1 MDQFQAPDNLRQ
13 QLDTADQSL
22 LFLRLLIFSILLSY
36 QALSI
41 QRQQLNDT
49 ITGNTETEARQPRVF
64 PLRLGASALVVGALG
79 FFLCL
84 ALDTLRS
91 VAPEDCVAKQSAQT
105 NAVASL
111 LVFLAG
117 LLRLDDLLRVERN
130 QSALLMED
138 DLPD

>member
-1 MDQFQAPDNLRQ
+1 MDQLQTPEDLRL

-22 LFLRLLIFSILLSY
+22 LFLRFLIFSILLSY

-49 ITGNTETEARQPRVF
+49 ISGDTESAARLPRVF
-64 PLRLGASALVVGALG
+64 PLRLGASALVVGSLG

-84 ALDTLRS
+84 ALNSLRS
-91 VAPEDCVAKQSAQT
+91 VEQEDCVAKQSAQT
-105 NAVASL
+105 NAAASL
-111 LVFLAG
+111 LVFLAS
-117 LLRLDDLLRVERN
+117 LLRLDDLLRVERS
-130 QSALLMED
+130 QPALLMED